1 MYNIHNCGYFISG
14 GLQDCKIYTAFFRFK
29 KDELFKIGSR
39 RRICGFGGQGT
50 FCGGNNKTIQTT
62 TLNSHGGGLANACTF
77 GFGVHFFPQHSATI
91 ALPSC
96 MQHNHTV
103 GLTRGTPASSCPAQQ
118 PAATPHLTPAM
129 GPHYSLV
136 LIKSTVF
143 GGQSLSM
150 HCQWL
155 VWALCGAQMALRL
168 IDFPCTPW
176 GTPMARALHR
186 FTHCV

>member
-1 MYNIHNCGYFISG
+1 MTDRGMYNIHNCGYFISG

-29 KDELFKIGSR
+29 KDELFKIVAQAHPVY
-39 RRICGFGGQGT
+39 FGGQEGT

-118 PAATPHLTPAM
+118 QPATPHTPLL
-129 GPHYSLV
+129 GCP
-136 LIKSTVF
+136 
-143 GGQSLSM
+143 
-150 HCQWL
+150 
-155 VWALCGAQMALRL
+155 
-168 IDFPCTPW
+168 
-176 GTPMARALHR
+176 GTPH
-186 FTHCV
+186 TDGEHSV